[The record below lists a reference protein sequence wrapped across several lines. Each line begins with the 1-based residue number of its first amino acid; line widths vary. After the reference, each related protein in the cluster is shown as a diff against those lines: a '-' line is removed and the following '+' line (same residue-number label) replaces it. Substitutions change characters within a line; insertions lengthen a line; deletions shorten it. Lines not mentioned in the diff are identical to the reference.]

1 MVVWQKHHC
10 GHRELHEEYVGL
22 VGRQGKGKRRKFMI
36 SSLEQPAL
44 RDMNTFTLGPP
55 PEEGRRGSNSN
66 GNGRKIIGGS
76 RP

>member
-1 MVVWQKHHC
+1 MWKKHHC
-10 GHRELHEEYVGL
+10 GHRELHEEDVGL
-22 VGRQGKGKRRKFMI
+22 VGRQGKRRKFMI
-36 SSLEQPAL
+36 SGLEQPAL